1 MNLISHKVDTINIFM
16 ERKIY
21 KSVVLFF
28 IMWYIIII
36 FIKKKLQYV
45 ILERR
50 GNKMNL
56 QEFKDLIKSTN
67 NKSSVFTDFAILQ
80 NIKFRS

>member
-1 MNLISHKVDTINIFM
+1 
-16 ERKIY
+16 
-21 KSVVLFF
+21 
-28 IMWYIIII
+28 
-36 FIKKKLQYV
+36 
-45 ILERR
+45 
-50 GNKMNL
+50 MNL